1 MPMRGR
7 KTLWAG
13 AIGTSVLAVALAAR
27 FTRAGPAVPPGLPEM
42 TVDKETVAI
51 ASGAPQWR
59 YLRLGSV
66 GEAVPHWSDAIPAR
80 ITIDETRASKVGTPL
95 PGRVTRVF
103 VELGQPVTAGDALF
117 SVKSPDIA
125 ELRAAH
131 EKAAV
136 DLEAAR
142 KALDRVEA
150 LVASRALP
158 AKEEINARQQVRQT
172 EVAQHLADAKLGSL
186 EVSAQTENA
195 FTVKAPRTGV
205 VVEKNVLVDQQ
216 VSPEAGSALMVV
228 ADLSAVWAVADLFE
242 PQAVDVTEGSAAEL
256 TSPSLPGLAFAGRV
270 ERVYSV
276 VDAARHTIPV
286 RVRLANPLRQLR
298 PNVYA
303 RVRFAVASRT
313 ASLEVPA
320 TALVSDGERQY
331 VYVQS
336 GQGRFAR
343 REVVTG
349 PAHEGRVPVLSGLS
363 RGETVVEDGAI
374 LLDNQMALAP
384 GD

>member
-1 MPMRGR
+1 MPMTGR

-27 FTRAGPAVPPGLPEM
+27 FTRAGPAVPAGVPEM
-42 TVDKETVAI
+42 TVDKDTIAI
-51 ASGAPQWR
+51 AAGAPQWR
-59 YLRLGSV
+59 YVRLGAA
-66 GEAVPHWSDAIPAR
+66 GEGVPHWSDAIPAR
-80 ITIDETRASKVGTPL
+80 ITIDETRASRVGTPL

-103 VELGQPVTAGDALF
+103 VELGQPVAAGDPLF

-125 ELRAAH
+125 ELRAAR

-142 KALDRVEA
+142 KALERVKA

-158 AKEEINARQQVRQT
+158 AKEEISAVQQLRQT
-172 EVAQHLADAKLGSL
+172 EVAQRLADAKLGSL

-205 VVEKNVLVDQQ
+205 VVEKSVLVDQQ
-216 VSPEAGSALMVV
+216 VSPEAGGALMVV

-242 PQAVDVTEGSAAEL
+242 PQAVEVTEGSAAEL

-286 RVRLANPLRQLR
+286 RVRLANPQRQLR

-303 RVRFAVASRT
+303 RVRFALAARA

>member
-1 MPMRGR
+1 MLSSRR
-7 KTLWAG
+7 TAVWAG

-27 FTRAGPAVPPGLPEM
+27 FTRAGPAAPAESRDM
-42 TVDKETVAI
+42 RVDKDTIAI
-51 ASGAPQWR
+51 AAGAPQWR

-66 GEAVPHWSDAIPAR
+66 GEAVAHWSDAVPAR

-103 VELGQPVTAGDALF
+103 VELGQPVAAGDPLF

-125 ELRAAH
+125 ELRAGR

-142 KALDRVEA
+142 KALDRVKA
-150 LVASRALP
+150 LVATRALP
-158 AKEEINARQQVRQT
+158 GKEEVSALQQFRQA
-172 EVAQHLADAKLGSL
+172 ELAQRLADAKLGSL
-186 EVSAQTENA
+186 EVSAQAENA
-195 FTVKAPRTGV
+195 FTVKAPRSGV

-216 VSPEAGSALMVV
+216 VTAEAGGALMVV

-242 PQAVDVTEGSAAEL
+242 PQAVDVTEGSPAEL
-256 TSPSLPGLAFAGRV
+256 TSPSLPGLSFAGRV
-270 ERVYSV
+270 ERVYAV
-276 VDAARHTIPV
+276 VDPARHTIPV
-286 RVRLANPLRQLR
+286 RVRLANPQRQLR

-303 RVRFAVASRT
+303 RVRFAIAART

-336 GQGRFAR
+336 GDGRFAR

-363 RGETVVEDGAI
+363 RGETIVEDGAI
-374 LLDNQMALAP
+374 LLDNQMAIAQ

>member
-1 MPMRGR
+1 MQSRR
-7 KTLWAG
+7 QAAVWAG

-27 FTRAGPAVPPGLPEM
+27 FTRAGPAVPAGSPEM
-42 TVDKETVAI
+42 TVDKETIAI
-51 ASGAPQWR
+51 AAGAPQWR
-59 YLRLGSV
+59 YLRLGTV
-66 GEAVPHWSDAIPAR
+66 GEAVSHWSDAVPAR

-103 VELGQPVTAGDALF
+103 VELGQPVAAGAPLF
-117 SVKSPDIA
+117 SIKSPDIA
-125 ELRAAH
+125 ELRAGR

-142 KALDRVEA
+142 KALDRVKA

-158 AKEEINARQQVRQT
+158 AKEEVSALQQFRQT
-172 EVAQHLADAKLGSL
+172 DLAQRLAEAKLGSL
-186 EVSAQTENA
+186 EVAAQAENA
-195 FTVKAPRTGV
+195 FIVKAPRAGV

-216 VSPEAGSALMVV
+216 VSPEAGGALMVV

-242 PQAVDVTEGSAAEL
+242 PQVLYVTEGSEAEL
-256 TSPSLPGLAFAGRV
+256 TSPSLPGLSFAGRV
-270 ERVYSV
+270 ERVYAV
-276 VDAARHTIPV
+276 VDPARHTIPV
-286 RVRLANPLRQLR
+286 RVRLANPQRQLR

-303 RVRFAVASRT
+303 RVRFAIAART

-336 GQGRFAR
+336 GDGRFAR
-343 REVVTG
+343 HEVVTG

-363 RGETVVEDGAI
+363 RGETIVEDGAI
-374 LLDNQMALAP
+374 LLDNQMAIAQ

>member
-1 MPMRGR
+1 MQSRR
-7 KTLWAG
+7 RTFVWAG

-27 FTRAGPAVPPGLPEM
+27 FTRAGPVVPAESPDM
-42 TVDKETVAI
+42 KVDKETIAI
-51 ASGAPQWR
+51 AAGAPQWR
-59 YLRLGSV
+59 YLRLGSA
-66 GEAVPHWSDAIPAR
+66 GEAVAHWSDAIPAR

-125 ELRAAH
+125 ELRAGR

-142 KALDRVEA
+142 KALDRVKA

-158 AKEEINARQQVRQT
+158 AKEEISAVQQLRQT
-172 EVAQHLADAKLGSL
+172 EVAQRLADAKLGSL

-205 VVEKNVLVDQQ
+205 VVEKSVLVDQQ

-256 TSPSLPGLAFAGRV
+256 TSPSLPGLAFAGTV

-286 RVRLANPLRQLR
+286 RVRLANPQRQLR

-303 RVRFAVASRT
+303 RVRFAVAART

-320 TALVSDGERQY
+320 TALVSDGEKQY

-336 GQGRFAR
+336 SQGRFAR